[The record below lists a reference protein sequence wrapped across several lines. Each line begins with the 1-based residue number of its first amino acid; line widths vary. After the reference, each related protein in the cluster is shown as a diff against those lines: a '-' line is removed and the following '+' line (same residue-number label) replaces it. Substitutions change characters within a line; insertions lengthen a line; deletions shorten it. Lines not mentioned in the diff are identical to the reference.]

1 MKKKYWAI
9 GFILIASSQNALA
22 YTPFLFSPYWIK
34 SAYQS
39 LTESTDDVWR
49 GKVVGYNG
57 GLSLNIKNLDGKETE
72 VTLLHLANKKNSTQ
86 RDIALGSSYLQSM
99 VGKQVYVL
107 SKENKNSVAAK
118 LIDAE
123 GSDLNLTFISSGIF
137 DVNTTSLIGKNE
149 KAKYLNAAKIA
160 KLSRKGIWR

>member
-1 MKKKYWAI
+1 
-9 GFILIASSQNALA
+9 
-22 YTPFLFSPYWIK
+22 
-34 SAYQS
+34 
-39 LTESTDDVWR
+39 
-49 GKVVGYNG
+49 
-57 GLSLNIKNLDGKETE
+57 
-72 VTLLHLANKKNSTQ
+72 
-86 RDIALGSSYLQSM
+86 M